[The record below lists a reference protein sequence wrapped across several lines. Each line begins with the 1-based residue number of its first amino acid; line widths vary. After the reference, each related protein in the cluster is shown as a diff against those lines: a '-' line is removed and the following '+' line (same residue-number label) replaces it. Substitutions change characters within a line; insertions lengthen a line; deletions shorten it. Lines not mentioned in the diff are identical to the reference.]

1 MGNSAKQQREVEM
14 LDAWERSDYIEARD
28 NGASH
33 DEAMRLAQDSKAMA
47 DFRERIYA

>member
-33 DEAMRLAQDSKAMA
+33 DEAMRLAQDSKAME
-47 DFRERIYA
+47 DFRERVY